1 MSIYIEFPERNL
13 QMKAKISIIVLVIL
27 LIGSIA
33 GVLYLFNKNTSLKN
47 EMANQLA
54 DQESVISDLQSA
66 NSQLETNVSAL
77 EETIADL
84 QQQLADLQS
93 ANDEL
98 QATIA
103 DLEQITT
110 QEEDYF
116 KEAEEL
122 WEQYQDQMDVNWETF
137 REAYTTERKDN
148 GLSQQEA
155 LDKLLDLFKKV
166 VEQPKQQ
173 QSKEQTSSQSST
185 TNSNQSG
192 STPPPLTPEQQAIAE
207 QMGGASYLDTS
218 TATNGFGV
226 SGTVDWGNITAE

>member
-1 MSIYIEFPERNL
+1 
-13 QMKAKISIIVLVIL
+13 MKAKISIIVLVIL
-27 LIGSIA
+27 LIGSLA
-33 GVLYLFNKNTSLKN
+33 GILYLFNKNTFLKN

-66 NSQLETNVSAL
+66 NSQLEANVSAL

-122 WEQYQDQMDVNWETF
+122 WEIHSDELSCNWETF
-137 REAYTTERKDN
+137 RETYNIERKDN
-148 GLSQQEA
+148 GLSQQQA

-173 QSKEQTSSQSST
+173 QSSSSQQPTESST
-185 TNSNQSG
+185 PQSDSGSNSNSNLSPEAQAFWDSVG
-192 STPPPLTPEQQAIAE
+192 GGTFGDIPTGTIDPNAPLTTDV
-207 QMGGASYLDTS
+207 GG
-218 TATNGFGV
+218 
-226 SGTVDWGNITAE
+226 ITAQ